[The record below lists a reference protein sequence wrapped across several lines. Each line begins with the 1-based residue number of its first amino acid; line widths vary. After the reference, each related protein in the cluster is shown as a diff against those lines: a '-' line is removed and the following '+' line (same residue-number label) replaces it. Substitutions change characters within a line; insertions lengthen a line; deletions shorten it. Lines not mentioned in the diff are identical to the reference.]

1 MSLFNDNPVNIIVN
15 TRIFRSIRW
24 QPLHTK
30 SRYVRNPF
38 YMQKKYKALTI
49 IVTTVILVTSVT
61 IYVLWNKPHKN
72 VKDAT
77 PVELTAVDLYTV
89 FITDSLKAK
98 SLYVDKVI
106 QVSGEIARLSL
117 NQQAQQIILI
127 KTAVD
132 GGYINCTMEKRND
145 ALKAGDKIT
154 LKGICSGYI
163 SGDIDMG
170 LPGDVF
176 LVRCYPINR

>member
-1 MSLFNDNPVNIIVN
+1 
-15 TRIFRSIRW
+15 
-24 QPLHTK
+24 
-30 SRYVRNPF
+30 
-38 YMQKKYKALTI
+38 MQKKYKALTI
-49 IVTTVILVTSVT
+49 IITIVILVTSVT

-77 PVELTAVDLYTV
+77 AVELMAVDLYTV

-132 GGYINCTMEKRND
+132 GGYINCTMEKKND

>member
-1 MSLFNDNPVNIIVN
+1 
-15 TRIFRSIRW
+15 
-24 QPLHTK
+24 
-30 SRYVRNPF
+30 
-38 YMQKKYKALTI
+38 MQKKYKNLTI
-49 IVTTVILVTSVT
+49 IITAVVLVTGVT
-61 IYVLWNKPHKN
+61 MYFLWNKPHKN
-72 VKDAT
+72 IKDAT
-77 PVELTAVDLYTV
+77 AVELSAVNLYTV

-106 QVSGEIARLSL
+106 QVLGEVARLSL

-132 GGYINCTMEKRND
+132 GGYINCTMEKKNN

-176 LVRCYPINR
+176 LVRCYPISQ

>member
-1 MSLFNDNPVNIIVN
+1 
-15 TRIFRSIRW
+15 
-24 QPLHTK
+24 
-30 SRYVRNPF
+30 
-38 YMQKKYKALTI
+38 MQKKYKNLTI
-49 IVTTVILVTSVT
+49 IITAVVLVTGVT
-61 IYVLWNKPHKN
+61 MYFLWNKPHKN
-72 VKDAT
+72 IKDAT
-77 PVELTAVDLYTV
+77 AVELSAVNLYTV

-106 QVSGEIARLSL
+106 QVLGEVARLSL

-132 GGYINCTMEKRND
+132 GGYINCTMEKKNN
-145 ALKAGDKIT
+145 ALKAGDKIM

-176 LVRCYPINR
+176 LTRCYSINQL